1 VTPSH
6 KQQSVPSFHDSVLGC
21 WQFHEAELLMEK
33 DSLNWSK
40 ERLWSRA
47 QKWDEEIVE
56 WTWKRNRMKERD
68 EIGENPMFGW
78 PYRIQSIFGRDEE
91 WRKTLFIDKVI
102 LDCIQ
107 TDIGCVKHVKTK
119 SNLKKQQEWV
129 SEWVSVGNA
138 AKYIKQDIYSLL
150 TSNCANW
157 IVVSWHQ
164 WLRTNIYIY
173 ITFLMIQKSFHS
185 FNWYTLIFP
194 FSILNKK

>member
-1 VTPSH
+1 MLQERSSPVTCPVFRSQVTPSH

-21 WQFHEAELLMEK
+21 WQSTEAELLMEK

-40 ERLWSRA
+40 ERFWSSA
-47 QKWDEEIVE
+47 QKWEEEIVE
-56 WTWKRNRMKERD
+56 WKWKRNRKKERD

-119 SNLKKQQEWV
+119 SNLKKQQV
-129 SEWVSVGNA
+129 SEWVLETR
-138 AKYIKQDIYSLL
+138 Q
-150 TSNCANW
+150 
-157 IVVSWHQ
+157 
-164 WLRTNIYIY
+164 
-173 ITFLMIQKSFHS
+173 
-185 FNWYTLIFP
+185 
-194 FSILNKK
+194 SILNKIPCWLQIVQTELLFLGKVIITLSNV